1 MVMGSDYDDY
11 YSNRWL
17 QKMET
22 FYDVANAL
30 IEVEDMIGG
39 TTMGSSN
46 KPSVYEISRRNGL
59 CSESL
64 YQFMVDLL
72 IEGTTLEAVHLEMDG
87 QELLESQITKLQE
100 RLLLNDRM
108 YNKYCS
114 K

>member
-1 MVMGSDYDDY
+1 
-11 YSNRWL
+11 
-17 QKMET
+17 MET

-39 TTMGSSN
+39 TEFGSSAR
-46 KPSVYEISRRNGL
+46 PSVYEISRRNGL

-64 YQFMVDLL
+64 YQLMVDLL
-72 IEGTTLEAVHLEMDG
+72 VEGTSLEAIHLEMVG
-87 QELLESQITKLQE
+87 QELLESQITKLTE

>member
-1 MVMGSDYDDY
+1 
-11 YSNRWL
+11 
-17 QKMET
+17 MET

-39 TTMGSSN
+39 TTMGSSG

-64 YQFMVDLL
+64 YQFIVDLL
-72 IEGTTLEAVHLEMDG
+72 VEGTTLESIHLEMVG
-87 QELLESQITKLQE
+87 RELLETQVTKLKE
-100 RLLLNDRM
+100 RLQLNERM